1 METETHSVLLL
12 AGRSRAFLSRR
23 CCYQWSESR
32 QMTVI
37 IHSISHCALQH
48 TFLITC
54 TLHGNMYV
62 ESLASTLCI
71 PQTCKWALG
80 IYLYAPDVP
89 VVGTFCNL
97 KSSGV
102 RSPSLN
108 WSAPSFLFSFF
119 SLFSVCLCR
128 CLASP
133 ISHIHISHL
142 HIHGS
147 ISMFHVP
154 WHSRHYCNRLASSC
168 SPSASPPR
176 HSAFSSPQHLLPEE

>member
-1 METETHSVLLL
+1 
-12 AGRSRAFLSRR
+12 
-23 CCYQWSESR
+23 
-32 QMTVI
+32 MTVI